1 MFCYNC
7 KVTAN
12 HSSVDCPLPPRFTRC
27 SVCDTVAFSQ
37 TQHKSWCSNKN
48 MSSQS
53 LSSTNTVFESKLVAE
68 LGFRQ
73 VQNVFLVDGDEEK
86 PVSTSLLF
94 VSNAQAIVYKKES
107 HLCFEFVKPDNQIG
121 SHINLMNSENANVMH
136 IESKSG
142 VLIVNGRY
150 RISNGVIE
158 INAMNGGQARNMEK
172 IMVKVE
178 NVGPEFLVNLYDGN
192 FVYTFK
198 ASSNGA
204 TFVDCLQLETI
215 DQTQNLRNS
224 SNGNYRLSDIQKLS
238 VEELEFQNIF
248 PFAIF

>member
-142 VLIVNGRY
+142 VLIVSGRY

-178 NVGPEFLVNLYDGN
+178 NVGPEFSVNLYDGN